1 MEQESPERN
10 PRRERGSVETLIAG
24 SSLKT
29 LRGLAA
35 IIAPTSLVTGL
46 IYYFGWVR
54 TSVQAT
60 YMGLDATLFGYSTT
74 DYLLLGAP
82 SMFWPI
88 MTGLLV
94 GLTLMLIHGGIKVW
108 LRRAEGGDNAIAPAA
123 ERRLRWLIFINL
135 LIAAAGFVVGIVSA
149 RDRTPSRFDVMAAPV
164 GLGAAVVLVAY
175 GIYLYLSFLGPGPY
189 GGVADEFKALRVV
202 GPGLVMLLL
211 FLMVFWGISKYFGLA
226 GVDFARLAD
235 EQLAGQPSVVIF
247 SPTRL
252 QLAPP
257 VIETELGGDDS
268 EYRFSYS
275 GLKLMFRAENKLF
288 LRPSEPGGTS
298 NIVIP
303 ESSSLRFEFSRGD
316 L

>member
-1 MEQESPERN
+1 MEQESPEHK
-10 PRRERGSVETLIAG
+10 PRERGSVEALIAG

-29 LRGLAA
+29 LKGLAA

-94 GLTLMLIHGGIKVW
+94 GLALLLIHGGIKVW
-108 LRRAEGGDNAIAPAA
+108 LRRAQEGDNSISPAA
-123 ERRLRWLIFINL
+123 ERRLRWLIRTGF
-135 LIAAAGFVVGIVSA
+135 LIATVAIVVGIMSA

-164 GLGAAVVLVAY
+164 GLGAGVVLVAY
-175 GIYLYLSFLGPGPY
+175 GTYLYLSFLGPGPY
-189 GGVADEFKALRVV
+189 GGIADDFKALRVV

-211 FLMVFWGISKYFGLA
+211 FLMMFWGISKYFGLA

-235 EQLAGQPSVVIF
+235 EQLAGQPSVVVY

-257 VIETELGGDDS
+257 VVETELGGDDS
-268 EYRFSYS
+268 QYRFSYS
-275 GLKLMFRAENKLF
+275 GLKLMFRAEDKLF
-288 LRPSEPGGTS
+288 LRPSGPGS
-298 NIVIP
+298 NANIVIP
-303 ESSSLRFEFSRGD
+303 ESSTLRFEFSPGD